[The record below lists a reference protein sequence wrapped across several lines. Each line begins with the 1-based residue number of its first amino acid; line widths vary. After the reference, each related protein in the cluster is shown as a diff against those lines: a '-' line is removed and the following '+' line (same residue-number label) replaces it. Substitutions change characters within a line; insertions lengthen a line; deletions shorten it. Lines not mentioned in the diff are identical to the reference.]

1 MLKIM
6 KQLKPFAPM
15 VALILLLISIQ
26 TLTELYLPTLMAD
39 IVDEGVVLGDIG
51 YIIRVG
57 AIMLAI
63 ALVGGGVAII
73 MSSYISSKV
82 GVGLASN
89 LREKVFKK
97 VSSYSLNEVDQ
108 FGTSSL
114 ITRSTNDITQVQ
126 NVLVMML
133 RFALRAPFLAVGSI
147 IMALQKDVPLTS
159 VIFIVVILMG
169 ITIALIAT
177 RAIPLFQKMQKK
189 VDHMNLVLRERLTGM
204 RVIRAFNK
212 VDYEQERFKESNEDL
227 TDVAIRVNKLMALVH
242 PLMLL
247 FFNITT
253 LALVWFGAIRIDN
266 GAIQVG
272 DMMAFIQYGSQIM
285 FAVLM
290 LTMMF
295 IMLPRAQASAT
306 RINEVLDLDP
316 EIVDPKEP
324 IVLDSA
330 KGLVEFKNVSFSYHS
345 DHGAQERA
353 IKNLSFTSKPGEIT
367 AIIGGT
373 GSGKSTL
380 INLLPRFYD
389 VDEGAIMVDG
399 VDIRDM
405 TMNHLR
411 EKLVLCLKKRLI

>member
-63 ALVGGGVAII
+63 ALVGGVAII

-189 VDHMNLVLRERLTGM
+189 
-204 RVIRAFNK
+204 
-212 VDYEQERFKESNEDL
+212 S
-227 TDVAIRVNKLMALVH
+227 
-242 PLMLL
+242 
-247 FFNITT
+247 
-253 LALVWFGAIRIDN
+253 
-266 GAIQVG
+266 
-272 DMMAFIQYGSQIM
+272 
-285 FAVLM
+285 
-290 LTMMF
+290 
-295 IMLPRAQASAT
+295 
-306 RINEVLDLDP
+306 
-316 EIVDPKEP
+316 
-324 IVLDSA
+324 
-330 KGLVEFKNVSFSYHS
+330 
-345 DHGAQERA
+345 
-353 IKNLSFTSKPGEIT
+353 
-367 AIIGGT
+367 
-373 GSGKSTL
+373 
-380 INLLPRFYD
+380 
-389 VDEGAIMVDG
+389 
-399 VDIRDM
+399 
-405 TMNHLR
+405 
-411 EKLVLCLKKRLI
+411 